1 MENQKKVTKRERYA
15 ELRALAQGN
24 DELVAFIDHE
34 VELLDKK
41 SASKSKADK
50 EKAELNVSL
59 MSEVAEVLANGKK
72 MTATE
77 VMKASDTL
85 KEYTV
90 QKITSLL
97 KAMVENGTVAKV
109 TEKGKSLFYLA

>member
-15 ELRALAQGN
+15 ELRVLAQGN
-24 DELVAFIDHE
+24 EELMAFIDHE
-34 VELLDKK
+34 IELLNKK
-41 SASKSKADK
+41 SASKSKADVA
-50 EKAELNVSL
+50 KAELNVSL
-59 MSEVAEVLANGKK
+59 MNEVAEVLANGKK

-77 VMKASDTL
+77 IMKASDTL